1 MAVLAMITAILVLPE
16 VTAAAALDCAK
27 LAVGVVLPSLFP
39 MLVLSQ
45 VLVSTGVVSRLGA
58 IPSTFA
64 IGLLSGYPVGA
75 SVVEELARR
84 GIVTRDQA
92 ARMLPWC
99 NNTGPAFIV
108 GVVGAAIWGSPAV
121 GWLLY
126 ACHAASA
133 AIVGFLSCRS
143 RPNMPQ
149 RLPVPGGALR
159 FPEALTEGVKKAA
172 VSCINITAFIVFFG
186 VIIALVEHFT
196 GPLPPLVAGCIEMTQ
211 GVRRAAEM
219 SAPVATRLAIQSG
232 LMGFAGVSVYF
243 QVRSVT
249 TLPTGPY
256 LRGKLLQAVIAA
268 TLTWVFAW
276 FLPLTAPVMAAAPVG
291 GKVGIAAS
299 AIIVFLYT
307 FM

>member
-16 VTAAAALDCAK
+16 VTAAAAMDCAK

-45 VLVSTGVVSRLGA
+45 VLVSTGVVSKLGT
-58 IPSTFA
+58 IPSTFT

-75 SVVEELARR
+75 SVVEELAAR
-84 GIVTRDQA
+84 GIVTREEA
-92 ARMLPWC
+92 AYMLPWC

-108 GVVGAAIWGSPAV
+108 GVVGTAIWGNPAV

-133 AIVGFLSCRS
+133 ALVGVLFFRKQRGLAR
-143 RPNMPQ
+143 RPAAKKSN
-149 RLPVPGGALR
+149 LR

-186 VIIALVEHFT
+186 VVIALIEHFT
-196 GPLPPLVAGCIEMTQ
+196 GPLPSLIVGTLEMTQ
-211 GVRRAAEM
+211 GVRRAAQM
-219 SAPVATRLAIQSG
+219 SAPTVLQLAVSSG
-232 LMGFAGVSVYF
+232 LMGFAGISVYF

-256 LRGKLLQAVIAA
+256 LLGKLLQGGIAA
-268 TLTWVFAW
+268 ALAG
-276 FLPLTAPVMAAAPVG
+276 LAASLIPQTAPVMAVAPVG
-291 GKVGIAAS
+291 GRAGWAVS
-299 AIIVFLYT
+299 AIIVILYT

>member
-16 VTAAAALDCAK
+16 VTAAAAMDCAK

-39 MLVLSQ
+39 MLVLTS
-45 VLVSTGVVSRLGA
+45 VLVSTGVVSKLGT

-75 SVVEELARR
+75 SVVEELANR
-84 GIVTRDQA
+84 GTVTREEA

-108 GVVGAAIWGSPAV
+108 GVVGTAMWGSPAV

-133 AIVGFLSCRS
+133 AIVGALLFRKQRGLSH
-143 RPNMPQ
+143 
-149 RLPVPGGALR
+149 LPALQKSVLS

-172 VSCINITAFIVFFG
+172 VSCMNITAFIVFFG
-186 VIIALVEHFT
+186 VIIALIEHFT
-196 GPLPPLVAGCIEMTQ
+196 GPLPPLVVGALEMTQ
-211 GVRRAAEM
+211 GVRRAALM
-219 SAPVATRLAIQSG
+219 SAPTALQLAVQSG
-232 LMGFAGVSVYF
+232 LMGFAGISVYF

-256 LRGKLLQAVIAA
+256 LRGKLLQGGIAA
-268 TLTWVFAW
+268 ALAGFAAG
-276 FLPLTAPVMAAAPVG
+276 FLPQTAPVMATAPVG
-291 GKVGIAAS
+291 GRAGWAAS
-299 AIIVFLYT
+299 AFIVILYT